1 MAFLKILSYSLIFIV
16 AAAPFIEAQ
25 SRHYDIYFVLNS
37 NASIFHGE
45 YNVNIYIPHETQEI
59 DFYTENLSI
68 TKITVT
74 NNTQKISKES
84 KEKIFA
90 RRPKE
95 IIHDTE
101 TYITT
106 ISFPYNLLSGNYTLN
121 VKFSGLLT
129 EDGGFTIYID
139 EENERVWFA
148 ATHYQTIATRRLFP
162 LLKDTL
168 YASYNISIKHHKHY
182 RAFSNMPVQEINM
195 DENNMQWTRF
205 KSTPVMPVYFIAV
218 SIAHVALTSETNQ
231 AIKLW
236 CRTDIISYVQF
247 AYTAAKDIAQYL
259 DKAFPHMSKGS
270 PETNHI
276 VIPKLLNEEDIKFGF
291 VLYGEKNIMFN
302 EKIDSDIRRVEITRV
317 MGYKVVHEWFY
328 NAIDPYMWEVS
339 LSKGFATF
347 FGIFATDKIFPH
359 LRIQDFFVVQM
370 QHDVLHWRTK
380 NTWPFPL
387 IVSTYDID
395 TTFEI
400 PSYIKASI
408 MFRSLQIIFT
418 EENFLY
424 GIGLYFKYKALGSF
438 IFFDVMQSVSDG
450 YSMKYNVTA
459 RIISWTQLK
468 HYPVINV
475 ERNYNNSSLNI
486 SVNNFNMDIWI
497 FVNITTQTHLNSK
510 KLLSEVW
517 LAPYISQYTLNID
530 FIDKNDW
537 ILANLQQT
545 ECYRVNYDA
554 ENWNRLSKYLNSNTF
569 RKIHVLDRA
578 KIIDDTFHFMMTG
591 QLNSTIFFNISHYL
605 LRDKDYIAWYPMFK
619 SLEYM
624 SGFFKFPESAFM
636 KTEILHL
643 LNGIYLEILNTNF
656 NGDKS
661 TDSRLFTECLKQEAT
676 KWLCTLNHNDCLHTA
691 NRDLTWH
698 LYSHKNYLPN
708 NILTGWKEWTFCNG
722 LKTADNNTWMQ
733 VFDRYLEESDH
744 SFLKFLTC
752 SKNPLIIL
760 QYIHL
765 MANVTTAVD
774 HINGFC
780 NIVARHARNP
790 ALFDFILDSLENIK
804 PKGISFITALT
815 IIINHVY
822 LKQQINKIKEY
833 MEINF
838 TDNLEFVINYEY
850 YENGDTLIK
859 SLPFIMNVENIKM
872 YVNRKLELR
881 RKQIKTELY
890 EYHFLINNFADVLK
904 EYATD

>member
-1 MAFLKILSYSLIFIV
+1 MPVQEVNMDENNMQWTRFKPTPIIPVYFIV
-16 AAAPFIEAQ
+16 AGLFHFTSETNQSFRLLCRAEIKPHVQFAYSLVKNITQFLKELPYIRKTPEENHIAIPGLFDAEEIMLGSVLYREEDIIFNQETDDKMRKIEIA
-25 SRHYDIYFVLNS
+25 RVIGYKVVHEWF
-37 NASIFHGE
+37 
-45 YNVNIYIPHETQEI
+45 YNGMDPYKWEPWLSKGFATFLGIYIANKTEIMTSLNTIMWKMKYPNFQSDRLSQENV
-59 DFYTENLSI
+59 F
-68 TKITVT
+68 TKCLKQEAARWLCTT
-74 NNTQKISKES
+74 N
-84 KEKIFA
+84 
-90 RRPKE
+90 
-95 IIHDTE
+95 HD
-101 TYITT
+101 
-106 ISFPYNLLSGNYTLN
+106 NC
-121 VKFSGLLT
+121 LLT
-129 EDGGFTIYID
+129 AK
-139 EENERVWFA
+139 NELNQYLSTYTNRTKWFA

-400 PSYIKASI
+400 PSYIK
-408 MFRSLQIIFT
+408 
-418 EENFLY
+418 
-424 GIGLYFKYKALGSF
+424 
-438 IFFDVMQSVSDG
+438 
-450 YSMKYNVTA
+450 
-459 RIISWTQLK
+459 
-468 HYPVINV
+468 
-475 ERNYNNSSLNI
+475 
-486 SVNNFNMDIWI
+486 
-497 FVNITTQTHLNSK
+497 
-510 KLLSEVW
+510 
-517 LAPYISQYTLNID
+517 
-530 FIDKNDW
+530 DKNDW

-605 LRDKDYIAWYPMFK
+605 LRDIDYIAWYPMFK

-708 NILTGWKEWTFCNG
+708 KEADIIFNQEIDDEIRKFEITQVVAYKVIYEWLYDAIDPSKKLDFWLSKGFATFLGN
-722 LKTADNNTWMQ
+722 
-733 VFDRYLEESDH
+733 Y
-744 SFLKFLTC
+744 
-752 SKNPLIIL
+752 
-760 QYIHL
+760 
-765 MANVTTAVD
+765 
-774 HINGFC
+774 
-780 NIVARHARNP
+780 VA
-790 ALFDFILDSLENIK
+790 
-804 PKGISFITALT
+804 
-815 IIINHVY
+815 
-822 LKQQINKIKEY
+822 NKIFRHFRIHDFSLVQMQQAVLHWSTKDTWPLTTESGLNSSF
-833 MEINF
+833 EIPR
-838 TDNLEFVINYEY
+838 Y
-850 YENGDTLIK
+850 IK
-859 SLPFIMNVENIKM
+859 G
-872 YVNRKLELR
+872 R
-881 RKQIKTELY
+881 
-890 EYHFLINNFADVLK
+890 
-904 EYATD
+904 